1 MNRIFNLDVFP
12 QYGSYTSV
20 DSNWF
25 NIRVKN
31 IEKIEY
37 SGLVY
42 NLEVEDDHTYCLNN
56 ATCHNCFSSD
66 SAGFYKRSL
75 IESCVCGKRNS
86 IKIDGNELIY
96 YPSLNGEAGKRYV
109 LGVDPASEQ
118 DNFAMVLLEVTKNYR
133 KIVYCWTINRKEQK
147 QRVKDGILEDND
159 FYYYCSLKIR
169 ELMSTFNIERIALDS
184 QGGGIGVIEALSRTR
199 DGEKPIYEVIDPKK
213 FKESDAMPGLHIVEM
228 INFASSD
235 WTGEANH
242 GMRKDFEHKQLLF
255 PAFDSLSLGF
265 AEEVDKQSARRYD
278 TMEDCVVELEEL
290 KNELASIIIVKT
302 ATGRERWDT
311 PETKVSGVQKRRMR
325 KDRYSA
331 LLMANNTARNME
343 GLKAPERQS
352 TLGGFAVKMKDKDGG
367 PDFIGP
373 DYLTNKYKNLYD

>member
-1 MNRIFNLDVFP
+1 
-12 QYGSYTSV
+12 
-20 DSNWF
+20 
-25 NIRVKN
+25 
-31 IEKIEY
+31 
-37 SGLVY
+37 
-42 NLEVEDDHTYCLNN
+42 
-56 ATCHNCFSSD
+56 
-66 SAGFYKRSL
+66 
-75 IESCVCGKRNS
+75 VCGKRS
-86 IKIDGNELIY
+86 EVKVDGRELIY